1 MAKSKIQLEN
11 NQDGHKELLFDFL
24 LKDLIDKLIIYFDG
38 GGDDGG
44 INDIEAVGI
53 GSKNWNK
60 ISKYQVKGARIK
72 HNCGWS
78 NGKENFAWREDVTLE
93 DIVYDICYRVL
104 NKSFGG
110 WENDDG
116 SCGEFVID
124 AKRRKIILTMKQRY
138 YEYEVSEHEL

>member
-1 MAKSKIQLEN
+1 MAKSKIKLEN
-11 NQDGHKELLFDFL
+11 HEDGHKEILFDFM
-24 LKDLIDKLIIYFDG
+24 LKNLIDKLIVYFDG

-44 INDIEAVGI
+44 INDIEAVGPMV
-53 GSKNWNK
+53 KNWSK
-60 ISKYQVKGARIK
+60 ISNYKVEGAKIK
-72 HNCGWS
+72 QHCGWT
-78 NGKENFAWREDVTLE
+78 NGEESFTWKENVSLL

-124 AKRRKIILTMKQRY
+124 AKTRKIILTMKQRY